1 MVSLARRGLI
11 HVLGSDSHSA
21 THGRP
26 VRLSPAIECLRGVEP
41 VGGHLDWVLE
51 GAPRAI
57 VRGQPLR
64 APFGV
69 S

>member
-1 MVSLARRGLI
+1 
-11 HVLGSDSHSA
+11 
-21 THGRP
+21 
-26 VRLSPAIECLRGVEP
+26 
-41 VGGHLDWVLE
+41 VGANLDWVLE

-57 VRGQPLR
+57 VRGQPVR

>member
-1 MVSLARRGLI
+1 MLALARRGLI

-21 THGRP
+21 TYGRP
-26 VRLSPAIECLRGVEP
+26 VRLSPAIECLRAVEP
-41 VGGHLDWVLE
+41 VGSNLEWVLE
-51 GAPRAI
+51 EAPRAI
-57 VRGQPLR
+57 VRGEPVR